1 MFLFSLISKAL
12 YKLFNRFFKKQEIDN
27 SEFDD
32 YEIEENAR
40 MNEIRRQFGIK
51 EEPPDVNKWKIDKS
65 LPTLQFVLDI
75 SQLRDGQKDII
86 AETRDDF
93 RKRMKDRGINDIIF
107 TPQPTPSKQK
117 KSS

>member
-27 SEFDD
+27 SEIDD

-40 MNEIRRQFGIK
+40 MNEIRKQFGIK
-51 EEPPDVNKWKIDKS
+51 EERAVVNKWKIDKS
-65 LPTLQFVLDI
+65 LPPLQFVLDI
-75 SQLRDGQKDII
+75 SQFRDGQKDII

-93 RKRMKDRGINDIIF
+93 RKRMKDCGINDIIF